1 MSRYLSERQSTMDR
15 AEVASKQWARE
26 RPDLPM
32 LPVETV
38 GRLLDAAARAIRDHM
53 NPLLAEAGLQVGEF
67 DVLTPLRRSGEP
79 YMLSPTQLYESAMIS
94 SGGMTNRLDR
104 LERAGLVERRP
115 DPNDRRGRQIAL
127 TTAGKR
133 AIDDLI
139 GPMVALEEQLISVL
153 TPAEQKTLN
162 LLLKKLLTGL

>member
-1 MSRYLSERQSTMDR
+1 MMDR
-15 AEVASKQWARE
+15 AEIASKQWARE
-26 RPDLPM
+26 RPDLPL
-32 LPVETV
+32 LPVELV
-38 GRLLDAAARAIRDHM
+38 GRLLDAAARVIGDHM

-79 YMLSPTQLYESAMIS
+79 YTLSPTQLYESAMIS

-115 DPNDRRGRQIAL
+115 DPNDRRGRQIVL
-127 TTAGKR
+127 TIAGKR

-139 GPMVALEEQLISVL
+139 GPMVALEERLIAVL

-162 LLLKKLLTGL
+162 ALLKKLLTGL

>member
-1 MSRYLSERQSTMDR
+1 MDR

-32 LPVETV
+32 LPVETI
-38 GRLLDAAARAIRDHM
+38 GRLLDAAARVTRDHM
-53 NPLLAEAGLQVGEF
+53 NPLLAEANLQVGEF
-67 DVLTPLRRSGEP
+67 DVLTPLRRAGEP

-115 DPNDRRGRQIAL
+115 DPKDRRGRQIAL
-127 TTAGKR
+127 TAAGKR

-139 GPMVALEEQLISVL
+139 GPMVELEARLISVL
-153 TPAEQKTLN
+153 TPEEQVTLN
-162 LLLKKLLTGL
+162 GLLKKLLTGL